1 LESIAET
8 EPKLQPALLE
18 LVRNY
23 FPGRLH
29 GLDSGVFFFRR
40 QRQSDINGPQM
51 TDRNSLKIV
60 MILLAFGAACF
71 AEDKAL
77 PIEIDCTFNN
87 ADPVK
92 LRLHGFSNTKVAPEK
107 IAVWH
112 YSRPEFNPRIK
123 ATPNYIIVGTGF
135 GHVTKQTNRAE
146 LGAKLRKVAS
156 DHGANVIAYE
166 ISGTEFRVQFVR
178 VRDDVFKEGSPQ
190 RDAKR
195 SQ

>member
-1 LESIAET
+1 LSAIISQDRFTGWILA
-8 EPKLQPALLE
+8 
-18 LVRNY
+18 
-23 FPGRLH
+23 F
-29 GLDSGVFFFRR
+29 FFFRR

-112 YSRPEFNPRIK
+112 YSRPEFNPRTK